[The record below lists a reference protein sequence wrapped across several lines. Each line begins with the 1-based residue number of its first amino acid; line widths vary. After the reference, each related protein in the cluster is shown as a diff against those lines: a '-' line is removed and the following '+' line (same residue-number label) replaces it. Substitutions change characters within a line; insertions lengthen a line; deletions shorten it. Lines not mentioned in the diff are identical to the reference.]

1 MMPTRAMGERDI
13 FEPKGPS
20 PSGVPSRKSQ
30 PATSV
35 GGARTT
41 GFAIGQLI
49 RNRYKVLGR
58 APFDQ
63 TVFRA
68 KDLKSDRIVA
78 LRPLPPVDLSD
89 TKELD
94 LVRQEV
100 TRLCDVRHPNLLELF
115 EFESNDGA
123 PFVVSELAK
132 GFSLQELLQARRGIA
147 WEETLEIAKP
157 VAKVLDFISDPAV
170 LSDRIS
176 PRRVFIEIPKCT
188 EEPAELLQMLVFTWP
203 PFTVKVDPLGFV
215 RTERLSEE
223 MRDPAAGPRVRTL
236 ALLVYELLG
245 GAKSVTSVGLPNPGT
260 NPLPALNASANATL
274 SAGLTNPASFQTS
287 SEFLTAMEKA
297 AAERGNRGA
306 TVAPPKSARATVK
319 EPAKQ
324 SKSPKVPIGGG
335 LPRVSSWLP
344 KIGTVALFVAI
355 AAVAGVV
362 ADLVFRETQ
371 VSPPVPKQEAV
382 AAPKQ
387 EAVPV
392 PKQEAAAPKQ
402 EAAAVPKQE
411 AAAAP
416 KQEAAA
422 APRQEAAAVPKQEAA
437 AAPKQEAAAAPKQE
451 AAAPKQEAAAPKQ
464 EAAAPKQ
471 EAAAPKQE
479 AAAPKQEAAAPKQEA
494 VAVPKQEPV
503 RAPKQQAA
511 AAPKQEAVAGREQES
526 VGVPSQ
532 PVTAIVGQISVKSSP
547 AGSEFEISGANQEVN
562 RGKTPMI
569 VDNLPIGQYQVR
581 LKRSGWP
588 DYVEAVSVRP
598 SATATIDHTF
608 QGINVTLQS
617 DPSGA
622 TIFMDQTELGKT
634 PLKASLPPSPVELVS
649 RIGALEPV
657 SMQVTPDP
665 TGTATL
671 EFKHKYGWVAI
682 SSDRRHA
689 EVLIEGFSFGKA
701 PILGILPP
709 GRHSVVVRASGYQD
723 QTQVADVQAGQRIA
737 MRFKFRHSPRL
748 SDSTASPTPT
758 AAPTASPSP
767 RATPHSRQRQDAEA
781 DVPAGYRTREDYERA
796 KSEAFQRFDA
806 EWDAQKKALEAERDY
821 SAYWTGHSTGAI
833 RDQWNAE
840 NARTQERLNL
850 FDSQRNGA
858 KDALQKK
865 WSD

>member
-1 MMPTRAMGERDI
+1 MGERDI

-437 AAPKQEAAAAPKQE
+437 AAPKQEAAA
-451 AAAPKQEAAAPKQ
+451 
-464 EAAAPKQ
+464 PKQ

>member
-1 MMPTRAMGERDI
+1 MGERDI

-422 APRQEAAAVPKQEAA
+422 AP
-437 AAPKQEAAAAPKQE
+437 
-451 AAAPKQEAAAPKQ
+451 KQ

>member
-1 MMPTRAMGERDI
+1 MGERDI

-402 EAAAVPKQE
+402 EA
-411 AAAAP
+411 
-416 KQEAAA
+416 
-422 APRQEAAAVPKQEAA
+422 
-437 AAPKQEAAAAPKQE
+437 
-451 AAAPKQEAAAPKQ
+451 
-464 EAAAPKQ
+464 
-471 EAAAPKQE
+471 
-479 AAAPKQEAAAPKQEA
+479 

>member
-1 MMPTRAMGERDI
+1 MGERDI

-422 APRQEAAAVPKQEAA
+422 
-437 AAPKQEAAAAPKQE
+437 
-451 AAAPKQEAAAPKQ
+451 
-464 EAAAPKQ
+464 PKQ

>member
-479 AAAPKQEAAAPKQEA
+479 AAAPKQEA

>member
-1 MMPTRAMGERDI
+1 MGERDI

-479 AAAPKQEAAAPKQEA
+479 A

>member
-1 MMPTRAMGERDI
+1 MGERDI

-78 LRPLPPVDLSD
+78 IRPLPPVDLSD

-437 AAPKQEAAAAPKQE
+437 AAPKQEA
-451 AAAPKQEAAAPKQ
+451 AAAPKQ

>member
-1 MMPTRAMGERDI
+1 MGERDI

-416 KQEAAA
+416 
-422 APRQEAAAVPKQEAA
+422 RQEAAAVPKQEAA
-437 AAPKQEAAAAPKQE
+437 AAPKQEA

-665 TGTATL
+665 TGTATF